1 MSAVE
6 KHPVYCLHENDW
18 GALKVSVENLD
29 KRINGSLMSIQ
40 KHMDDGRGWRMSII
54 GLVFAI
60 IVQIVTFAFM
70 WGGLAK
76 QVEINTHRWEDLKI
90 CHPEV
95 K

>member
-1 MSAVE
+1 MIVE

-29 KRINGSLMSIQ
+29 KRINGSLIAIQ
-40 KHMDDGRGWRMSII
+40 KHMDDGKGWRLSII
-54 GLVFAI
+54 GVVFAI

-70 WGGLAK
+70 WGGLNK
-76 QVEINTHRWEDLKI
+76 QVEINTQRWADLKP
-90 CHPEV
+90 CLTGV